1 VRWKKQYLTFLLI
14 LAGLAIQGQE
24 LNVGGFA
31 GTGPWTWGV
40 SGGVLGGAV
49 EFRPGHAIFSLNA
62 EPHII
67 FNSGD
72 LFFTAPLYMKFILG
86 NRFRFCPTMGGFWRS
101 NGNFGWSAGLNLEF
115 GLKEGLFLF
124 FRGDL
129 NKDYYK
135 TKYPDHLGGSYP
147 ITESGY
153 TVWTNLG
160 LKISILKSEE

>member
-1 VRWKKQYLTFLLI
+1 MRTFLLSLLLFI
-14 LAGLAIQGQE
+14 SFFAAAQE

-49 EFRPGHAIFSLNA
+49 EFRPGQAIFSINT
-62 EPHII
+62 EPNII
-67 FNSGD
+67 FNSED

-115 GLKEGLFLF
+115 GLKDRLVLF

-129 NKDYYK
+129 NKDYYQ
-135 TKYPDHLGGSYP
+135 TKYPDHFGGSYP
-147 ITESGY
+147 VTESGY
-153 TVWTNLG
+153 TVWTNVG
-160 LKISILKSEE
+160 LKVNILKNEE